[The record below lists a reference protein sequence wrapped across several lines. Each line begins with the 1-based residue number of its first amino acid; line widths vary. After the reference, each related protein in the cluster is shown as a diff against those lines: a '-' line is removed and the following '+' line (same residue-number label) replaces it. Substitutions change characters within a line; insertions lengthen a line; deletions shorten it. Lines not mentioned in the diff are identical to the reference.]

1 VTGSR
6 NVVVAVLDESIQIA
20 HPDLAANVWKNPGEV
35 AGDGIDN
42 DANGYVDDVNG
53 WDFYYNDN
61 TVYDAGEDAHGT
73 HVAGAIGAVG
83 GNGTGV
89 AGVNWNVGLEGLFS
103 GVTPPPPTSTYDAT
117 PVSMSAPVTV
127 TVNRNS
133 NVSITVANLGNTGT
147 DVSVALT
154 ATGGTPGPSTK
165 VFVPAGG
172 KVTTVI
178 GWKAPK
184 TRGT

>member
-1 VTGSR
+1 M
-6 NVVVAVLDESIQIA
+6 
-20 HPDLAANVWKNPGEV
+20 
-35 AGDGIDN
+35 AG
-42 DANGYVDDVNG
+42 
-53 WDFYYNDN
+53 
-61 TVYDAGEDAHGT
+61 T
-73 HVAGAIGAVG
+73 IGAVG

-89 AGVNWNVGLEGLFS
+89 AGVNWKVGLEGLFS

-184 TRGT
+184 TRGTYTLTATTRLVSTTVIDANPANNSTSVSVTVR